1 MTGAISDS
9 SHSRFR
15 RRYWVILSTVA
26 LVLSTAALAYCQSTA
41 SFFVDLFGGGDG
53 DWDPER
59 QKQVRRRSYKDI
71 LALISHFLG
80 VERCHRH
87 RRLRILCS

>member
-9 SHSRFR
+9 SHSKFR

-26 LVLSTAALAYCQSTA
+26 LVLSTGALAYCQSIA
-41 SFFVDLFGGGDG
+41 SFFVDLFGGGAG

-59 QKQVRRRSYKDI
+59 HKQVRRRLFKDI
-71 LALISHFLG
+71 LAPISHF
-80 VERCHRH
+80 
-87 RRLRILCS
+87 